1 MRRLWT
7 LVFEKF
13 TPTLRMSFNQ
23 FATCAAAL
31 GAINGM
37 RPWLNG
43 ESVVFFF
50 RRKFHVF
57 VGGAPKTLFLISQKL
72 CQTQK
77 VNYFSY
83 IHNNCK
89 F

>member
-23 FATCAAAL
+23 FATMCAAAL

-37 RPWLNG
+37 RPRLNG
-43 ESVVFFF
+43 KSVVFF
-50 RRKFHVF
+50 
-57 VGGAPKTLFLISQKL
+57 
-72 CQTQK
+72 
-77 VNYFSY
+77 
-83 IHNNCK
+83 
-89 F
+89 